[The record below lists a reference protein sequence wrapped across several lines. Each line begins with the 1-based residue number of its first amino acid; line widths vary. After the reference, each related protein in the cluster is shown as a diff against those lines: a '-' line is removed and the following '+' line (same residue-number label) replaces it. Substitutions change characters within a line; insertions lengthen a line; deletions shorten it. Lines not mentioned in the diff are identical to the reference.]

1 MGRGLRASAAF
12 LGPPGSPRVVPEPP
26 SEPPGAKTASH
37 ALKCGRHGFAKW
49 GLPRFR
55 AQKPDFAPESSI
67 IIPNGSRPRRFG
79 KSLLVST
86 PLTNVLL
93 ITEMVERLHDYCYV
107 FTQVKTFENRKSFW
121 GRILVLYDKC
131 FIFAFVTHNYG
142 RTKKHTQNCQGRVG
156 EENCKNSSSQR
167 QC

>member
-1 MGRGLRASAAF
+1 MGARPSARFELPRVLAQALSRA
-12 LGPPGSPRVVPEPP
+12 PGSKNRISRAEMLQTPVC
-26 SEPPGAKTASH
+26 K
-37 ALKCGRHGFAKW
+37 KW